1 MRHFSTRLALFAGSV
16 SLALSGVAPAMA
28 QDDSGPPLLDP
39 ADTGY
44 TVKIGF
50 PSGSRTDPASSP
62 ADIWA
67 QHLGLF
73 DEAFGA
79 ADIQLEWEPFLGA
92 GPAINE
98 ALIAGSL
105 DIANYADTA
114 GILGRTAG
122 ADTSLVAIDNPLTEV
137 WLVVPANSDIQT
149 VADLEGRSVATIK
162 ATLPHRF
169 LLTVLEANGLSVD
182 DIEFINMSLPDSEAA
197 LDAGQIDAAVT
208 LGNGAPRLFDR
219 GYRPIAS
226 TVEYP
231 DAAGIS
237 VFAATNP
244 FLAAHPSFFPVY
256 LAIRDQAVAW
266 AVSEPR
272 GGLPGPRRCPAAD
285 PGTGEGP
292 AADVRLHVRHQ
303 PGDPRAHPEH
313 RRLPCGPG
321 PRARAARPRG
331 VGERRDRG
339 DRDGVIAR
347 GGAPRTLARGAETH
361 AAGGM

>member
-28 QDDSGPPLLDP
+28 QGDSGPPLLDP

-44 TVKIGF
+44 TVRIGF

-137 WLVVPANSDIQT
+137 WLVVPADSDIQT

-266 AVSEPR
+266 AAANPEEAYQVLADALQLTPEQAEVVQPTFDFTSAISPEILQR
-272 GGLPGPRRCPAAD
+272 IRNTDAFLVDQGLAPVPLDLEAWVNDVTA
-285 PGTGEGP
+285 GTATE
-292 AADVRLHVRHQ
+292 
-303 PGDPRAHPEH
+303 
-313 RRLPCGPG
+313 
-321 PRARAARPRG
+321 
-331 VGERRDRG
+331 
-339 DRDGVIAR
+339 
-347 GGAPRTLARGAETH
+347 
-361 AAGGM
+361 